1 MPSLR
6 SPFRLLAFP
15 ANVGGKP
22 TPTFDPQ
29 PSRGA
34 RLNVACGVR
43 RVAHGLL
50 LALAA
55 CWLLAYASAPAAAE
69 PPHPRSATAYA
80 LETLTQLLPLP
91 VDAVPLDDTGDLLI
105 VALDGAVWRYTD
117 GAVAGTPFLSLGGRV
132 TGLLGEQGLF
142 TAALEPAERA
152 AARGNARHIVVAFTE
167 AGTNDLVVAA
177 YPLAEDASSA
187 DAAQE
192 TVLLRVP
199 VREPFHHGG
208 QVAFGVDDMLYVSVG
223 EGQREVEYFHETPIP
238 AQDLT
243 SLLGKVLRIDPFPAD
258 GDTPYTVPQDNPFV
272 GGQGA
277 SQGAL
282 GEVYAFGFR
291 NPWKFS
297 FAASDGALLLAD
309 VGEDTWEEIDVVRP
323 GGNYGWP
330 YMEGPHCFEYPDT
343 GGLVAPDCE
352 RLPLV
357 PPAAYYGHL
366 RKDPVG
372 GLSVTGGFEAHD
384 PALPELV
391 GKYLFGDFVSGRLWS
406 LDRATGAVEL
416 LLETGLPISAIVP
429 GAAGEVLV
437 LGIEGTLAR
446 LVEAR

>member
-1 MPSLR
+1 MPR
-6 SPFRLLAFP
+6 PRLPHRQLAFP
-15 ANVGGKP
+15 AVLGGES
-22 TPTFDPQ
+22 TPTLHPR
-29 PSRGA
+29 PRGRA
-34 RLNVACGVR
+34 AR
-43 RVAHGLL
+43 RVAHDLFATL

-55 CWLLAYASAPAAAE
+55 CWLTCASAAAPAAE
-69 PPHPRSATAYA
+69 PPHPRSTTAYA
-80 LETLTQLLPLP
+80 LEKLAKVLPLP

-105 VALDGAVWRYTD
+105 VALDGAVWRYAD
-117 GAVAGTPFLSLGGRV
+117 GAVAETPFLALGGRV

-152 AARGNARHIVVAFTE
+152 AARGNPRHIVVAFTE

-177 YPLAEDASSA
+177 YPLAEDASHA
-187 DAAQE
+187 DAGQE

-199 VREPFHHGG
+199 VREAFHHGG

-223 EGQREVEYFHETPIP
+223 EGQREVEYLHETPRP

-243 SLLGKVLRIDPFPAD
+243 SLRGKVLRIDPFPAD
-258 GDTPYTVPQDNPFV
+258 GDAPYTVPSDNPFV
-272 GGQGA
+272 AGQEA
-277 SQGAL
+277 TQGAL

-352 RLPLV
+352 RLALV
-357 PPAAYYGHL
+357 RPAAYYGHL
-366 RKDPVG
+366 RIDPVG

>member
-1 MPSLR
+1 MPFPSSRHLPHACPTDLASGPR
-6 SPFRLLAFP
+6 PAGEQRPRRLARRAAQRLIAPWLA
-15 ANVGGKP
+15 V
-22 TPTFDPQ
+22 
-29 PSRGA
+29 
-34 RLNVACGVR
+34 
-43 RVAHGLL
+43 
-50 LALAA
+50 AA
-55 CWLLAYASAPAAAE
+55 CWLPCASAAAPAAE
-69 PPHPRSATAYA
+69 PPHPRSTTAYA
-80 LETLTQLLPLP
+80 LETLALRLPLP

-105 VALDGAVWRYTD
+105 VSLDGAVWRYAD
-117 GAVAGTPFLSLGGRV
+117 GAVTLFLALGGRV

-142 TAALEPAERA
+142 TAALEPAARA

-167 AGTNDLVVAA
+167 ARTNDLVVAA
-177 YPLAEDASSA
+177 YPLTADASGA

-199 VREPFHHGG
+199 MREAFHHGG
-208 QVAFGVDDMLYVSVG
+208 QVVFGADDMLYVSVG
-223 EGQREVEYFHETPIP
+223 EGQREVEYLHETPPP

-258 GDTPYTVPQDNPFV
+258 GAAPYTVPSDNPFA
-272 GGQGA
+272 GGQGPA
-277 SQGAL
+277 AQGAR
-282 GEVYAFGFR
+282 GEVYALGFR

-297 FAASDGALLLAD
+297 FASSDGALLLAD
-309 VGEDTWEEIDVVRP
+309 VGEDTWEEIDVVRA
-323 GGNYGWP
+323 GANYGWP

-352 RLPLV
+352 NLPLV
-357 PPAAYYGHL
+357 GPAAYYAHL
-366 RKDPVG
+366 RLDPAG
-372 GLSVTGGFEAHD
+372 GLAVTGGFEAHD

-446 LVEAR
+446 LVMAH